1 MITYYA
7 LKDYATKFDCDQ
19 LDLYSYRLHSR
30 QLSRRDQRVYVPW
43 NLDQCPSNELLLVA
57 KPINETRFPLAKEWY
72 LSGVKPMAHR
82 ASGDGLSNF
91 QILKLVIIKKTA
103 VFTEV

>member
-7 LKDYATKFDCDQ
+7 LKDYATKFDCDK
-19 LDLYSYRLHSR
+19 LG
-30 QLSRRDQRVYVPW
+30 LSRNGRYNQLFHGDQRVYIPYS
-43 NLDQCPSNELLLVA
+43 LDQCPPNELLVVA

-72 LSGVKPMAHR
+72 LSGVTPMAHR

-91 QILKLVIIKKTA
+91 QILKLVVIKKTE